1 VPCALSSDG
10 QQFEVIPK
18 NTGICQF
25 AWEHLNDNC
34 VLQHVKKA
42 GGTFSNWKMDICVPE
57 VVAISHLCA
66 YEWCYPK
73 DHKYQKIM
81 GLPGLQYSHKGLRFP
96 RHMWYHMNLGQGFCK
111 QVKPLIL
118 LTKYGVV

>member
-1 VPCALSSDG
+1 
-10 QQFEVIPK
+10 
-18 NTGICQF
+18 
-25 AWEHLNDNC
+25 
-34 VLQHVKKA
+34 
-42 GGTFSNWKMDICVPE
+42 MDICVPE

-81 GLPGLQYSHKGLRFP
+81 DCLDCNTLTKVRFP

-118 LTKYGVV
+118 SNKVWCSLTLTLSWTEWGNREDIVQLLTT